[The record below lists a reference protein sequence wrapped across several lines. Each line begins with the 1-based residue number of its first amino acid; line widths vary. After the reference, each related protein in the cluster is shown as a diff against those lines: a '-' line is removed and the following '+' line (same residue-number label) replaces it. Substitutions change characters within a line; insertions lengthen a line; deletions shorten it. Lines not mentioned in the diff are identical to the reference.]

1 MGLHQCL
8 DVGGGIGEVKGPEM
22 KAGSQP
28 IGSWR
33 ALRRG
38 AVIAALALA
47 TGACASIQNMAPD
60 VSAFRLPDRTTF
72 APTNVAAFARPVS
85 ADGPVGPGDLVNGQ
99 GLCAGAVPGSSDT
112 ARGVSLEMTECE
124 VVRTLG
130 QPQSVEISPQP
141 GRRRATLTYTNGER
155 AGIYQFADGRLASVE
170 RGNEPPPPPPV
181 AKKPSAKK
189 PKPQPP
195 A

>member
-1 MGLHQCL
+1 MN
-8 DVGGGIGEVKGPEM
+8 V
-22 KAGSQP
+22 GSQP

-33 ALRRG
+33 TLRRG

-47 TGACASIQNMAPD
+47 TGACASIQNMMPD
-60 VSAFRLPDRTTF
+60 PASFRLPDRSTF
-72 APTNVAAFARPVS
+72 VPTNVAAFARSVS

-124 VVRTLG
+124 VVRALG

-141 GRRRATLTYTNGER
+141 GRRLATLTYTTGER

-189 PKPQPP
+189 PKPP